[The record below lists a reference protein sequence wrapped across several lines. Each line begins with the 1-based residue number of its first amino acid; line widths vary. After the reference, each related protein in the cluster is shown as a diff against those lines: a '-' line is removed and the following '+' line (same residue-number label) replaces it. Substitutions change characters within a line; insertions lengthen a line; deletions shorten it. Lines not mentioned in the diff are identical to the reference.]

1 MNQTYHH
8 TQIGYITSIGLLVG
22 LMATFLGAVVSGFNI
37 VSVLVCILM
46 AVCLLLFSNLT
57 VEITDNVLIVL
68 YGPKILSKKF
78 PLNEIKSVQ
87 VVRQPWY
94 YGWGMRRTQEGWLYR
109 VSGFY
114 AVRIENKNGKIFF
127 AGSDEAETLKIA
139 IEQQMSTPNQIK

>member
-8 TQIGYITSIGLLVG
+8 TQIGYITSIGLTIG
-22 LMATFLGAVVSGFNI
+22 LIATFLGAVVSEFNI
-37 VSVLVCILM
+37 VSVLVCIMM

-57 VEITDNVLIVL
+57 VEITDNVLIVS

-94 YGWGMRRTQEGWLYR
+94 YGWGMRVTQEGWLYR

-127 AGSDEAETLKIA
+127 AGSDEAEKLKTA
-139 IEQQMSTPNQIK
+139 IEQQISAL